1 MNQLMAK
8 DKSLKRNPPKGK
20 KNSLNEGE
28 EAMETQTKKRKQVE
42 VEDAPVQIPCVT
54 NPDEKT
60 SKKDKKPKKKK
71 EATREAD
78 LDQVELPEEDG
89 DREGPLTPEEKRVL
103 ERKLKKIR
111 KKEEK
116 KKLKESGLT
125 DPKTA
130 EPRPSASKQALDYL
144 TCWAESRSA
153 WKFQK
158 IRQTWLLQHMYDS
171 EKVPDDTFVV
181 LLQYLEGMFGRAKE
195 TTVQKALALVEES
208 GKAPQDASVQ
218 QGAQRAREI
227 IQLLS

>member
-1 MNQLMAK
+1 MAK
-8 DKSLKRNPPKGK
+8 DKSLKKNPPKGK
-20 KNSLNEGE
+20 KSSFNEGE
-28 EAMETQTKKRKQVE
+28 EAMETQTKKKRKHVE
-42 VEDAPVQIPCVT
+42 VEDSPVQI
-54 NPDEKT
+54 PDEKT
-60 SKKDKKPKKKK
+60 SKKDKNHKKKK
-71 EATREAD
+71 KATREAD
-78 LDQVELPEEDG
+78 LDRVELPEEDG
-89 DREGPLTPEEKRVL
+89 DPEGPLTPEEKRVL

-116 KKLKESGLT
+116 KKLKESGPA

-130 EPRPSASKQALDYL
+130 EPGPSASKQALDYL

-218 QGAQRAREI
+218 QRAQRAREV